1 MHPVTQRIHCPQIV
15 QDVSIKYYE
24 KGLCV
29 QNFMSG
35 TFSLFEKNVEV
46 SICWLAVLGFKRCI
60 WDYKTPVCKFVYT
73 EAIEPATSSLS

>member
-1 MHPVTQRIHCPQIV
+1 M
-15 QDVSIKYYE
+15 
-24 KGLCV
+24 

-60 WDYKTPVCKFVYT
+60 WDYKKTVCKFVYT
-73 EAIEPATSSLS
+73 EAIEPATSVLSVLT